1 MFKHKKNSI
10 PISVFF
16 LAKFRQSVKS
26 KNVVQTSER
35 VFFEIFQKICQKGR
49 GKRLNFPELDY
60 LLLHVAKN
68 SKILKKNY
76 LHVYLVAKL
85 GYILLWMVASVA
97 TSQN

>member
-1 MFKHKKNSI
+1 
-10 PISVFF
+10 
-16 LAKFRQSVKS
+16 VKS

-68 SKILKKNY
+68 SKILKKKLPSCLSCSQTW
-76 LHVYLVAKL
+76 LHPPMD
-85 GYILLWMVASVA
+85 GC
-97 TSQN
+97 